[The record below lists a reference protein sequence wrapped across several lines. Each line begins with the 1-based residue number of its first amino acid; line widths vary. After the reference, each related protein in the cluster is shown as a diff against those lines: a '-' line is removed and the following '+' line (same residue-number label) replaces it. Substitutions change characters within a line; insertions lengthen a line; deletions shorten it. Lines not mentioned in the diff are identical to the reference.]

1 MLQVFEKLRQA
12 VGSIT
17 FELSDGSEEECIW
30 FGLLKFVRR
39 GDNVVVRDMEYADV
53 GMSARVVSGDKY
65 LRLIEKIVVSAP
77 IEELRKGKNERF
89 FHKRIR
95 GVCRF
100 GENLHSQ
107 LTEQDKRTIKAELMV
122 MSPKEVAARWNLS
135 EWYCKTI
142 LYDKS
147 ESWNKL

>member
-1 MLQVFEKLRQA
+1 MFDKLRKA

-17 FELSDGSEEECIW
+17 FELSDGSEEECVW
-30 FGLLKFVRR
+30 FGLLKFTRR
-39 GDNVVVRDMEYADV
+39 GDTVVVKDMEYADI
-53 GMSARVVSGDKY
+53 GSAARQVSGEKY
-65 LRLIEKIVVSAP
+65 LQLIEKIVMDASVD
-77 IEELRKGKNERF
+77 ELRRNKSERF

-100 GENLHSQ
+100 GENLHTQ
-107 LTEQDKRTIKAELMV
+107 LTDADKERIKSELLV

-142 LYDKS
+142 LYAK
-147 ESWNKL
+147 